1 MPVSTSPVVHMQRSG
16 IRTLMELAMR
26 DPECLRLEIGE
37 PDVPTPSHVV
47 EAAAAD
53 ARAGYTHYTSSVG
66 TPDLR
71 AALAARV
78 TATIGIEVGAAEVI
92 VTHGAMHGLAMAINA
107 TMGPGDEI
115 LLPDPEFPNWRMAA
129 VAAGVGVATYPAR
142 AVNGFVP
149 TLDEIEAA
157 ITARTKVILVNS
169 PNNPSGAV
177 YPAELLEGIVAIA
190 RRHDLWVFSDECY
203 ESITFDVP
211 HVSPS
216 SFDTDARV
224 LAFHSFSKTYAMT
237 GWRLG
242 YVVTHDPVVA
252 GLLGQVAEATIACP
266 SAISQRAAL
275 AALTGPQDA
284 VRIAVDSYRE
294 RRDAAIALLTARG
307 IPCARPDGAFYLM
320 VDISAATSDGNAFAL
335 RLIADS
341 HVAVSPGEAFGPG
354 GAGMVRV
361 SLASERSILLEGL
374 SRLADLVEAWPVEVD
389 HGVVVGA
396 GA

>member
-1 MPVSTSPVVHMQRSG
+1 MQRSG
-16 IRTLMELAMR
+16 IRTLMELALR
-26 DPECLRLEIGE
+26 DPDCLRLEIGE
-37 PDVPTPSHVV
+37 PDVPTPPHVV

-53 ARAGYTHYTSSVG
+53 ARAGHTHYTSSVG
-66 TPDLR
+66 SPELR
-71 AALAARV
+71 AALADTVSAATG
-78 TATIGIEVGAAEVI
+78 TAVRPDEVI

-142 AVNGFVP
+142 AAYGFVP
-149 TLDEIEAA
+149 TLEDIEAA
-157 ITARTKVILVNS
+157 ITTRTKVILVNS
-169 PNNPSGAV
+169 PNNPTGAV
-177 YPAELLEGIVAIA
+177 YPAELLAGIVALA

-203 ESITFDVP
+203 ESITFGVA
-211 HVSPS
+211 HRSPS
-216 SFDTDARV
+216 VFDTDARV
-224 LAFHSFSKTYAMT
+224 IAFHSFSKTYAMT

-242 YVVTHDPVVA
+242 YVVVRDPVVA

-275 AALTGPQDA
+275 AALTGPQEA
-284 VRIAVDSYRE
+284 VRAAVDSYRE
-294 RRDAAIALLTARG
+294 RRDAAIALLTTRG

-320 VDISAATSDGNAFAL
+320 VDVSAAVADGQEFAK
-335 RLIADS
+335 RLVAEA
-341 HVAVSPGEAFGPG
+341 HVAVAPGEAFGPG

-374 SRLADLVEAWPVEVD
+374 SRLADLVDAWGGAAD
-389 HGVVVGA
+389 RGVVVGA
-396 GA
+396 RA

>member
-1 MPVSTSPVVHMQRSG
+1 MQRSG

-37 PDVPTPSHVV
+37 PDVPTPPHVV

-66 TPDLR
+66 APELR

-78 TATIGIEVGAAEVI
+78 TATSGIEVDAGQVI

-142 AVNGFVP
+142 AAHGFVP
-149 TLDEIEAA
+149 TLDDIEAA
-157 ITARTKVILVNS
+157 ITTRTKAILVNS
-169 PNNPSGAV
+169 PNNPTGAV
-177 YPAELLEGIVAIA
+177 YPADLLAGIVEIA

-242 YVVTHDPVVA
+242 YVVTRDPVVA

-266 SAISQRAAL
+266 SSISQRAAL

-284 VRIAVDSYRE
+284 VRTAVASYRE
-294 RRDAAIALLTARG
+294 RRDAAIALLTGRG

-320 VDISAATSDGNAFAL
+320 VDVSAATADGHAFAL
-335 RLIADS
+335 RLIAER

-374 SRLADLVEAWPVEVD
+374 SRLADLVTGWHAEVA
-389 HGVVVGA
+389 HGAVVRA